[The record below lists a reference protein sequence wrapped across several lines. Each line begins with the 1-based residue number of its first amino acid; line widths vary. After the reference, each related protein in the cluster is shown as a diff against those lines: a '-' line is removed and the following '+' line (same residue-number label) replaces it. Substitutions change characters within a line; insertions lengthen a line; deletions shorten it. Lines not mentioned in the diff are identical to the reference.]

1 MEDKDRRRCLRRN
14 AFVAVSINTPTR
26 RGRFGMTRN
35 VSSTGVLIGTASR
48 FQIGEQAWLTFRSDQ
63 RAVHNVRGRIVRLQV
78 NDEAETPIWHYLMA
92 VRLADP
98 LPDATVKKLDSIP
111 Y

>member
-1 MEDKDRRRCLRRN
+1 MDDNERRRTNRRD
-14 AFVAVSINTPTR
+14 AFIAVSINTPTR

-35 VSSTGVLIGTASR
+35 VSKNGMLIGTASR
-48 FQIGEQAWLTFRSDQ
+48 FRIGEQAWLTFRSDK
-63 RAVHNVRGRIVRLQV
+63 RSVHNLRGRIVRLEV
-78 NDEAETPIWHYLMA
+78 NDSAETPIWHYLMA

-98 LPDATVKKLDSIP
+98 LPETTIKRLDTAP